1 MIRSDEFF
9 DYCHS
14 AMTSINQQKQLASKA
29 FKSKDREGFVKA
41 RLSSLELEK
50 SIAIKHI
57 EFLEDMIKN
66 TPEHNFV
73 LQDYADTLNGVYN
86 ALADVND
93 KISDFIEAEKKYRK

>member
-14 AMTSINQQKQLASKA
+14 VMTSINQQKQLASKA

-41 RLSSLELEK
+41 SLSSLELEK

-73 LQDYADTLNGVYN
+73 LQDYEDTLNGVYY